1 MPESTTTL
9 IAMRG
14 RRMRRGRPRS
24 GLRSLWKSPFFDIA
38 ALIIIVVTLMALL
51 PGLFTSIDPRD
62 CDLSMSRVGPQPG
75 HPMGFDI
82 QGCDY
87 WSNIVHG
94 ARTSLEVGV
103 YTAAISFLIALIAGS
118 LAGYFGG
125 ITDSIISWTSNVILG
140 IPVGIAS
147 LVILYQFRSRTVWTI
162 VFVLVLFSWAATMRY
177 MRSSV
182 MQVRNLEY
190 IQAAR
195 GLGVGP
201 WRILRTHVI
210 PNAVTPLIVM
220 TTLSVGAGMA
230 AEAGFS
236 ILGVGLRLPAFSWGI
251 QIALA
256 SQDGNWQIAPL
267 LMFFPALML
276 GLTTLAF
283 VVLGESLRDALDPK
297 ARR

>member
-1 MPESTTTL
+1 MSDPT
-9 IAMRG
+9 IAPPAART
-14 RRMRRGRPRS
+14 RQGRPRS
-24 GLRSLWKSPFFDIA
+24 GLRTLWKSPWFDLA
-38 ALIIIVVTLMALL
+38 ALIIVVVVLMALF
-51 PGLFTSIDPRD
+51 PSLFTQLDPRD
-62 CDLSMSRVGPQPG
+62 CDLSQSRLGPAPG

-87 WSNIVHG
+87 WSNVVHG

-103 YTAAISFLIALIAGS
+103 YTAAISFLIALVAGS

-125 ITDSIISWTSNVILG
+125 VVDTVISWTSNVILG

-162 VFVLVLFSWAATMRY
+162 VLVLVLFSWAATMRY

-182 MQVRNLEY
+182 MQVKNLEF

-201 WRILRTHVI
+201 WRILGSHVI

-236 ILGVGLRLPAFSWGI
+236 ILGVGLKLPAFSWGI

>member
-1 MPESTTTL
+1 MSESTTTL
-9 IAMRG
+9 IAARV
-14 RRMRRGRPRS
+14 RRSRPRS
-24 GLRSLWKSPFFDIA
+24 GLRGLWKSPFFDIA
-38 ALIIIVVTLMALL
+38 VLIIVTVSLMAVF
-51 PGLFTSIDPRD
+51 PALFTQIDPRD
-62 CDLSMSRVGPQPG
+62 CDLSKSRVGPEPG
-75 HPMGFDI
+75 HIMGYDI

-103 YTAAISFLIALIAGS
+103 FTAVITFIVALIAGS

-125 ITDSIISWTSNVILG
+125 VVDSVISWTSNVILG

-147 LVILYQFRSRTVWTI
+147 LVILYQFQSRTVWTI
-162 VFVLVLFSWAATMRY
+162 VFVLVLFSWAGTMRY

-201 WRILRTHVI
+201 WRILGSHVI

-236 ILGVGLRLPAFSWGI
+236 ILGVGLKLPAYSWGI

>member
-1 MPESTTTL
+1 MSESTTSL
-9 IAMRG
+9 IVG
-14 RRMRRGRPRS
+14 HRRRSRPRS
-24 GLRSLWKSPFFDIA
+24 GLRGLWKSPFFDIA
-38 ALIIIVVTLMALL
+38 ALIIAVVTLMALF
-51 PGLFTSIDPRD
+51 PSLFTTIDPRD
-62 CDLSMSRVGPQPG
+62 CDLSMSRVGPAPG

-103 YTAAISFLIALIAGS
+103 YTAAISFVIALIAGS

-125 ITDSIISWTSNVILG
+125 VTDSIISWTSNVILG

-201 WRILRTHVI
+201 WRILRSHVI

-236 ILGVGLRLPAFSWGI
+236 ILGVGLKLPAFSWGI

-267 LMFFPALML
+267 LMFFPTLML

>member
-1 MPESTTTL
+1 MSETTTTL
-9 IAMRG
+9 LTARS
-14 RRMRRGRPRS
+14 RRGRPRS
-24 GLRSLWKSPFFDIA
+24 GLRTLWKSPFFDIA
-38 ALIIIVVTLMALL
+38 VLIILIVTLMALF
-51 PGLFTSIDPRD
+51 PTLFTDLDPRQ
-62 CDLSMSRVGPQPG
+62 CDLSKSRMGPEPG
-75 HPMGFDI
+75 HIMGFDI

-87 WSNIVHG
+87 WSNIVYG

-103 YTAAISFLIALIAGS
+103 FTAAITFVIALIAGS

-125 ITDSIISWTSNVILG
+125 TVDSIISWTSNVILG

-162 VFVLVLFSWAATMRY
+162 VLVLVLFSWAGTMRY

-182 MQVRNLEY
+182 MQVKNLEY

-201 WRILRTHVI
+201 WRILGSHVI
-210 PNAVTPLIVM
+210 PNAITPLIVM

-236 ILGVGLRLPAFSWGI
+236 ILGVGLKLPAYSWGI

-256 SQDGNWQIAPL
+256 GQDGNWQIAPL
-267 LMFFPALML
+267 LMLFPAMML

>member
-1 MPESTTTL
+1 MSESS
-9 IAMRG
+9 IAMPAARA
-14 RRMRRGRPRS
+14 RQGRPRS
-24 GLRSLWKSPFFDIA
+24 GLRALWKSPWFDVA
-38 ALIIIVVTLMALL
+38 ALIILVVTLMALF
-51 PGLFTSIDPRD
+51 PSLFTQIDPRD
-62 CDLSMSRVGPQPG
+62 CDLSMSRTGPEPG
-75 HPMGFDI
+75 HIMGFDI

-103 YTAAISFLIALIAGS
+103 YTAAISFVIALVAGS

-125 ITDSIISWTSNVILG
+125 VVDSVISWTSNVILG

-162 VFVLVLFSWAATMRY
+162 VLVLVLFSWAATMRY

-182 MQVRNLEY
+182 MQVKNLEY

-201 WRILRTHVI
+201 WRVLGSHVI

-236 ILGVGLRLPAFSWGI
+236 ILGVGLKLPAFSWGI

>member
-1 MPESTTTL
+1 MPEST
-9 IAMRG
+9 IAMPAARA
-14 RRMRRGRPRS
+14 RRGRPRS
-24 GLRSLWKSPFFDIA
+24 GLRALWKSPWFDLA
-38 ALIIIVVTLMALL
+38 ALIIVVVTLMALF
-51 PGLFTSIDPRD
+51 PSLFTQIDPRD
-62 CDLSMSRVGPQPG
+62 CDLSMSRLGPEPG
-75 HPMGFDI
+75 HVMGFDI

-87 WSNIVHG
+87 WSNIVYG

-103 YTAAISFLIALIAGS
+103 YTAAISFLIALVAGS

-125 ITDSIISWTSNVILG
+125 VVDSVISWTSNVILG

-162 VFVLVLFSWAATMRY
+162 VLVLVLFSWAATMRY

-182 MQVRNLEY
+182 MQVKNLEY

-201 WRILRTHVI
+201 WRILGSHVI

-236 ILGVGLRLPAFSWGI
+236 ILGVGLKLPAFSWGI

>member
-1 MPESTTTL
+1 MSESTTSL
-9 IAMRG
+9 IVG
-14 RRMRRGRPRS
+14 HRRRSRPRS

-38 ALIIIVVTLMALL
+38 ALIIIVVTLMALF
-51 PGLFTSIDPRD
+51 PSLFTTIDPRD
-62 CDLSMSRVGPQPG
+62 CDLSMSRVGPEAG

-103 YTAAISFLIALIAGS
+103 YTAAISFVIALIAGS

-125 ITDSIISWTSNVILG
+125 VTDSIISWTSNVILG

-201 WRILRTHVI
+201 WRILRSHVI

-236 ILGVGLRLPAFSWGI
+236 ILGVGLKLPAFSWGI

-267 LMFFPALML
+267 LMFFPTLML

>member
-1 MPESTTTL
+1 MSESTTSL
-9 IAMRG
+9 IISHR
-14 RRMRRGRPRS
+14 RRGRPRS

-38 ALIIIVVTLMALL
+38 ALIIIVVTLMALF
-51 PGLFTSIDPRD
+51 PTLFTNIDPRD
-62 CDLSMSRVGPQPG
+62 CDLSMSRVGPEAG

-103 YTAAISFLIALIAGS
+103 YTAAISFIIALIAGS

-201 WRILRTHVI
+201 WRILRSHVI

-236 ILGVGLRLPAFSWGI
+236 ILGVGLKLPAFSWGI

-267 LMFFPALML
+267 LMFFPTLML

>member
-1 MPESTTTL
+1 MSESS
-9 IAMRG
+9 IAMPAARA
-14 RRMRRGRPRS
+14 RQGRPRS
-24 GLRSLWKSPFFDIA
+24 GLRALWKSPWFDVA
-38 ALIIIVVTLMALL
+38 ALIILVVTLMALF
-51 PGLFTSIDPRD
+51 PSLFTQIDPRD
-62 CDLSMSRVGPQPG
+62 CDLSMSRLGPEPG
-75 HPMGFDI
+75 HIMGFDI

-87 WSNIVHG
+87 WSNIVYG

-103 YTAAISFLIALIAGS
+103 YTAAISFVIALVAGS

-125 ITDSIISWTSNVILG
+125 VVDSVISWTSNVILG

-162 VFVLVLFSWAATMRY
+162 VLVLVLFSWAATMRY

-182 MQVRNLEY
+182 MQVKNLEY

-201 WRILRTHVI
+201 WRVLGSHVI

-236 ILGVGLRLPAFSWGI
+236 ILGVGLKLPAFSWGI

>member
-1 MPESTTTL
+1 
-9 IAMRG
+9 
-14 RRMRRGRPRS
+14 
-24 GLRSLWKSPFFDIA
+24 
-38 ALIIIVVTLMALL
+38 
-51 PGLFTSIDPRD
+51 
-62 CDLSMSRVGPQPG
+62 
-75 HPMGFDI
+75 
-82 QGCDY
+82 
-87 WSNIVHG
+87 
-94 ARTSLEVGV
+94 
-103 YTAAISFLIALIAGS
+103 
-118 LAGYFGG
+118 
-125 ITDSIISWTSNVILG
+125 
-140 IPVGIAS
+140 
-147 LVILYQFRSRTVWTI
+147 
-162 VFVLVLFSWAATMRY
+162 MRY

-201 WRILRTHVI
+201 WRILRSHVI

-236 ILGVGLRLPAFSWGI
+236 ILGVGLKLPAFSWGI

-267 LMFFPALML
+267 LMFFPTLML

>member
-1 MPESTTTL
+1 MPESTTALLTV
-9 IAMRG
+9 RG
-14 RRMRRGRPRS
+14 RRGRPRS
-24 GLRSLWKSPFFDIA
+24 GLRTLWKRPFFDIA
-38 ALIIIVVTLMALL
+38 ALIIIVVALMALA
-51 PGLFTSIDPRD
+51 PGLFTQIDPRD
-62 CDLSMSRVGPQPG
+62 CDLSMSRFGPEPG
-75 HPMGFDI
+75 HIMGYDI

-103 YTAAISFLIALIAGS
+103 FTAVITFVIALVAGS

-125 ITDSIISWTSNVILG
+125 AVDSVISWISNVILG

-162 VFVLVLFSWAATMRY
+162 VLVLVLFGWAGTMRY

-201 WRILRTHVI
+201 WRILRSHVI

-236 ILGVGLRLPAFSWGI
+236 ILGVGLKLPAFSWGI

>member
-1 MPESTTTL
+1 MPENTVTMLLARS
-9 IAMRG
+9 
-14 RRMRRGRPRS
+14 RRRRPRS

-38 ALIIIVVTLMALL
+38 ALIILIVTLMALF
-51 PGLFTSIDPRD
+51 PALFTAIDPRD
-62 CDLSMSRVGPQPG
+62 CDLSKSRLGPEPG
-75 HPMGFDI
+75 HLMGFDI

-103 YTAAISFLIALIAGS
+103 YTAAISFVIALVAGS

-125 ITDSIISWTSNVILG
+125 VTDSIISWTSNVILG

-201 WRILRTHVI
+201 WRILLSHVV
-210 PNAVTPLIVM
+210 PNAITPLIVM

-236 ILGVGLRLPAFSWGI
+236 ILGVGLKLPAFSWGI